1 MIEGLWERRPRRDI
15 GGGNRGVDAAPTRTR
30 AEVQP

>member
-15 GGGNRGVDAAPTRTR
+15 GGGNRGVDAAPTLTGFR
-30 AEVQP
+30 P